1 MTAIVLA
8 SISEGHTDL
17 ADLCFLLAFILLAV
31 AFVVEL
37 VNRPMNIIRDLGL
50 AAIALIALGFFVL

>member
-1 MTAIVLA
+1 MMMILA

-31 AFVVEL
+31 AFVVEI
-37 VNRPMNIIRDLGL
+37 VNRPMNIIRDCGI
-50 AAIALIALGFFVL
+50 AAAALIALGFFVL